1 MAQAQHTSTSQLLCF
16 VCLLRQLPRPRASM
30 SGTVVSA
37 MDLVKAVDA
46 TVKAAAENEP
56 SRAVDSL
63 QFLTKLDVTASLL
76 LSTGAGK
83 KVRCVVD
90 ANGIHRNMQAFNLVP
105 EQGVVGSHHGAAT
118 RMM

>member
-1 MAQAQHTSTSQLLCF
+1 MWHQIPFDIITYHLTYSS
-16 VCLLRQLPRPRASM
+16 LRQLLRPRASM

-46 TVKAAAENEP
+46 AVKAIAENEP

-63 QFLTKLDVTASLL
+63 QFLTKQDVTASLL

-83 KVRCVVD
+83 KVRCMS
-90 ANGIHRNMQAFNLVP
+90 IQA
-105 EQGVVGSHHGAAT
+105 A
-118 RMM
+118 